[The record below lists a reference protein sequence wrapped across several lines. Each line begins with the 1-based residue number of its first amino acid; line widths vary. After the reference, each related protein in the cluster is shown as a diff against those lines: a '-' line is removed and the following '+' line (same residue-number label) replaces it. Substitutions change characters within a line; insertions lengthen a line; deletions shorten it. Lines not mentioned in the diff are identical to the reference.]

1 MTVGADWILAIE
13 SAVLHGIWQVAAI
26 GAAVGIV
33 FASRP
38 TLRPAIRADIA
49 SAALLASAATF
60 VFTCCWSLAHT
71 DRAAIAPGLAD
82 LPSMSAA
89 IADEAS
95 NRGTTG
101 PDGGATGYAA
111 ALSGI
116 WLAGLLVLTS
126 WTLVQAL
133 RTRRLRTRTFA
144 APSDWQARFEV
155 LARQAG
161 VGSGVR
167 LLASRIV
174 DVPMVVGW
182 LRPVIL
188 IPASAF
194 TAIPR
199 AQLEVV
205 LLHELAHIRRHD
217 PLFDLL
223 QRVAVNLLFF
233 HPVAWH
239 LRRIVVVQRE
249 LACDDDAAAD
259 GEASRSLAQALLRIQ
274 SLRHAGAHA
283 RLLTPLSS
291 QGDPLMSRI
300 TRLLTDSARIQRRGG
315 PTRGRL
321 AAGTA
326 VLALGFSMTL
336 AWARPADPP
345 RSKIV
350 ASAQMEMLE
359 TLSDALKRSVADGE
373 ISKEAAM
380 AMYLQFADAIELA
393 IPKGES
399 VSDDDRLEALQE
411 RYEAV
416 EDMLEAGKISPEKAE
431 AMFGRLE
438 IAMKAA
444 LNDNDK
450 KKTPTIEQ
458 IQERHEAVEDML
470 EAGKISPEKAE
481 AMFGR
486 LEIAM
491 KAALNDNDKKKTPTI
506 EQIQERHEAVED
518 MLEAGKISP
527 EKAEAMFGRLEI
539 AMKAA
544 LNDNDKK
551 KTPTIEQIQER
562 HEAVEGMLEDSLD
575 RTLAEIEAKV
585 RSGAI
590 GRDEAARWVRA
601 IQLANTIVEIE
612 DSVKDGDLPRSEA
625 DAIYR
630 ELGIK

>member
-1 MTVGADWILAIE
+1 
-13 SAVLHGIWQVAAI
+13 
-26 GAAVGIV
+26 
-33 FASRP
+33 
-38 TLRPAIRADIA
+38 
-49 SAALLASAATF
+49 
-60 VFTCCWSLAHT
+60 
-71 DRAAIAPGLAD
+71 
-82 LPSMSAA
+82 
-89 IADEAS
+89 
-95 NRGTTG
+95 
-101 PDGGATGYAA
+101 
-111 ALSGI
+111 
-116 WLAGLLVLTS
+116 
-126 WTLVQAL
+126 
-133 RTRRLRTRTFA
+133 
-144 APSDWQARFEV
+144 
-155 LARQAG
+155 
-161 VGSGVR
+161 
-167 LLASRIV
+167 
-174 DVPMVVGW
+174 
-182 LRPVIL
+182 
-188 IPASAF
+188 
-194 TAIPR
+194 
-199 AQLEVV
+199 
-205 LLHELAHIRRHD
+205 
-217 PLFDLL
+217 
-223 QRVAVNLLFF
+223 
-233 HPVAWH
+233 
-239 LRRIVVVQRE
+239 
-249 LACDDDAAAD
+249 
-259 GEASRSLAQALLRIQ
+259 
-274 SLRHAGAHA
+274 
-283 RLLTPLSS
+283 
-291 QGDPLMSRI
+291 MSRI
-300 TRLLTDSARIQRRGG
+300 TRLLTDSSRLQRRGG

-438 IAMKAA
+438 TAMK
-444 LNDNDK
+444 
-450 KKTPTIEQ
+450 
-458 IQERHEAVEDML
+458 M
-470 EAGKISPEKAE
+470 
-481 AMFGR
+481 
-486 LEIAM
+486 
-491 KAALNDNDKKKTPTI
+491 
-506 EQIQERHEAVED
+506 
-518 MLEAGKISP
+518 
-527 EKAEAMFGRLEI
+527 
-539 AMKAA
+539 A

>member
-1 MTVGADWILAIE
+1 
-13 SAVLHGIWQVAAI
+13 
-26 GAAVGIV
+26 
-33 FASRP
+33 
-38 TLRPAIRADIA
+38 
-49 SAALLASAATF
+49 
-60 VFTCCWSLAHT
+60 
-71 DRAAIAPGLAD
+71 
-82 LPSMSAA
+82 
-89 IADEAS
+89 
-95 NRGTTG
+95 
-101 PDGGATGYAA
+101 
-111 ALSGI
+111 
-116 WLAGLLVLTS
+116 
-126 WTLVQAL
+126 
-133 RTRRLRTRTFA
+133 
-144 APSDWQARFEV
+144 
-155 LARQAG
+155 
-161 VGSGVR
+161 
-167 LLASRIV
+167 
-174 DVPMVVGW
+174 
-182 LRPVIL
+182 
-188 IPASAF
+188 
-194 TAIPR
+194 
-199 AQLEVV
+199 
-205 LLHELAHIRRHD
+205 
-217 PLFDLL
+217 
-223 QRVAVNLLFF
+223 
-233 HPVAWH
+233 
-239 LRRIVVVQRE
+239 
-249 LACDDDAAAD
+249 
-259 GEASRSLAQALLRIQ
+259 
-274 SLRHAGAHA
+274 
-283 RLLTPLSS
+283 
-291 QGDPLMSRI
+291 MSRI
-300 TRLLTDSARIQRRGG
+300 TRLLTDSSRLQRRGG
-315 PTRGRL
+315 SARGRL
-321 AAGTA
+321 AVGTA

-393 IPKGES
+393 IPKVES

-438 IAMKAA
+438 TAMKMA

-491 KAALNDNDKKKTPTI
+491 KMALNDNDKKKTPTI

-539 AMKAA
+539 AMKMA

-551 KTPTIEQIQER
+551 TPTIEKIQER
-562 HEAVEGMLEDSLD
+562 HEAVEGMLEASLD